1 LAWIPEKISMKK
13 ILMVILIVVLGLP
26 VMGQKEWS
34 LEDCIK
40 YAVKNNLDLKQSSY
54 DAEIADQN
62 YRQEK
67 WNMVPRIAASSEIYY
82 YAGRYVDKST
92 NQIVTTPNYYNAYN
106 LGADVNLFSGFSRQN
121 RISYLKYKKEAAENS
136 LIKSSDELAF
146 SVMTSYYD
154 VIYYKELLKIN
165 EDQKRL
171 SEVNLKKTEVLVNT
185 GLKATTDL
193 LEVKANLEKEQLTC
207 LQTANLLS
215 SARISLHKAMNLS
228 ADSLLIM
235 TDKRSPVIAMADSA
249 IDITTLYSNYS
260 TWSPQLL
267 SAEKEWK
274 ASRKN
279 ISVSMGGLM
288 PSLDA
293 GASVSSLMPFNIEPG
308 FSRRF
313 RENENQYVG
322 LSLSLPIFN
331 RRQNI
336 TNVKVAKLEYA
347 SATAKLDQARQNLYF
362 EMMTNINDLKAAE
375 TELSQARKQLAADTL
390 AYQAAEKK
398 YDQGMINVVDFYT
411 VKNRMSS
418 TCAQVLRSE
427 LTAEIKRR
435 IIEFYHGNRFWE
447 K

>member
-1 LAWIPEKISMKK
+1 MKK
-13 ILMVILIVVLGLP
+13 ILIAILTVVLGLP

-40 YAVKNNLDLKQSSY
+40 YAVENNLDLKQSSY

-106 LGADVNLFSGFSRQN
+106 LEADVNLFSGFSRQN

-171 SEVNLKKTEVLVNT
+171 SEINLKKTEVLVNN

-215 SARISLHKAMNLS
+215 SAWISLHKAMNLS
-228 ADSLLIM
+228 ADSLILLN
-235 TDKRSPVIAMADSA
+235 DKRSPVITSADSA
-249 IDITTLYSNYS
+249 IDIRTLYNNYS
-260 TWSPQLL
+260 SWSPQLL
-267 SAEKEWK
+267 SAEKELK

-279 ISVSMGGLM
+279 ISVSSGGFM

-293 GASVSSLMPFNIEPG
+293 GASVYSYLTFNNESG
-308 FSRRF
+308 FSRQL
-313 RENENQYVG
+313 RENEKQYVG
-322 LSLSLPIFN
+322 FSLSLPIFS

-347 SATAKLDQARQNLYF
+347 SAAAKLDQARQNLYF

-375 TELSQARKQLAADTL
+375 EELLQSRRQLDADTL
-390 AYQAAEKK
+390 AYQASEKK

-411 VKNRMSS
+411 TKNRMSS
-418 TCAQVLRSE
+418 AYAQVLRNE
-427 LTAEIKRR
+427 LTAEIKRKTL
-435 IIEFYHGNRFWE
+435 EFYRGNRFWE

>member
-1 LAWIPEKISMKK
+1 MRQFLLAVLMMLVVIP
-13 ILMVILIVVLGLP
+13 VRA
-26 VMGQKEWS
+26 QKEWS
-34 LEDCIK
+34 LEDCIR
-40 YAVKNNLDLKQSSY
+40 YAVENNLDIKQSSY
-54 DAEIADQN
+54 DAEIADQK

-67 WNMVPRIAASSEIYY
+67 WNMVPRIAASSEVYY
-82 YAGRYVDKST
+82 YAGRYVDPSS
-92 NQIVTTPNYYNAYN
+92 NQIVTDPNYYNTYN

-171 SEVNLKKTEVLVNT
+171 SEINLKKTEVLVNT

-193 LEVKANLEKEQLTC
+193 LEVKANLEKEHLTC

-215 SARISLHKAMNLS
+215 SAWISLHKAMNLS
-228 ADSLLIM
+228 ADTLIIL
-235 TDKRSPVIAMADSA
+235 TDKRSPVIASADSA
-249 IDITTLYSNYS
+249 IDIRTLYSNYS
-260 TWSPQLL
+260 TWSPQLM
-267 SAEKEWK
+267 SAEKEMK

-279 ISVSMGGLM
+279 ISVSSGGFM

-293 GASVSSLMPFNIEPG
+293 GASVYSYLTFNNESG
-308 FSRRF
+308 FSRQL
-313 RENENQYVG
+313 RENEKQYVG
-322 LSLSLPIFN
+322 FSLSLPIFN

-347 SATAKLDQARQNLYF
+347 AAAAKLDQARQNLYF

-375 TELSQARKQLAADTL
+375 AELLQSRRQLDADTL
-390 AYQAAEKK
+390 AYRASEKK

-411 VKNRMSS
+411 TKNRMSS
-418 TCAQVLRSE
+418 AYAQVLRNE
-427 LTAEIKRR
+427 LTAEIKRKTL
-435 IIEFYHGNRFWE
+435 EFYRGNRFWE
-447 K
+447 R